1 MAISRPEHA
10 QIRFEHADVSSRPT
24 LLIGFGV
31 LVGVW
36 IATGLLYFYYAGLA
50 HHRER
55 VSPPVLPIEAHGSVI
70 PPAPRLQRSPGED
83 MKEMNRYEDWELSH
97 YHWLD
102 ESRGV
107 VAIPIGTAIDVLAA
121 RGIPP
126 ATGAPNPSNTAP
138 HEGAR
143 ETGFRGK
150 VGPEAR

>member
-24 LLIGFGV
+24 LLTGFGV

-138 HEGAR
+138 QEGAR

-150 VGPEAR
+150 VEPEAR

>member
-1 MAISRPEHA
+1 MATSTPEHPE
-10 QIRFEHADVSSRPT
+10 IRFEHADVSSRPT

-31 LVGVW
+31 LVGIW
-36 IATGLLYFYYAGLA
+36 ITAGLLYLFYAGLA

-55 VSPPVLPIEAHGSVI
+55 VSPPALPIAAHGSVV
-70 PPAPRLQRSPGED
+70 PPAPRLQRSPRLD

-102 ESRGV
+102 EQRGV
-107 VAIPIGTAIDVLAA
+107 MAIPIGKAIDMLAA

-126 ATGAPNPSNTAP
+126 ATGTPNLSNTP
-138 HEGAR
+138 PQEGAR

-150 VGPEAR
+150 VEPEAR